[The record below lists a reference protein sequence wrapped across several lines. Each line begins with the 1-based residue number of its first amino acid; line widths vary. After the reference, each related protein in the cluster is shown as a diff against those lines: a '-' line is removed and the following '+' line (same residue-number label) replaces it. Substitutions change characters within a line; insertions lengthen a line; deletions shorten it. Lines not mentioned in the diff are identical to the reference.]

1 MKNRE
6 IYENALRILAQS
18 TTAGENE
25 DYEERAP
32 YLIASFCTEA
42 EDTDRYLRLALGEAM
57 AATFEKVWLALEADF
72 PLLDRLAPVAC
83 LYVAAMLVLDEDST
97 LSDKLYE
104 RYCDI
109 MSRIR
114 SGIPAALEHILDAYF

>member
-6 IYENALRILAQS
+6 IYENALRILAQN
-18 TTAGENE
+18 TTSGENE

-42 EDTDRYLRLALGEAM
+42 EDTDRFLRLALGEAV

-83 LYVAAMLVLDEDST
+83 LYVAAMLILDEDGD

-109 MSRIR
+109 MSGIR
-114 SGIPAALEHILDAYF
+114 SDIPATLESISDTYF